1 MEQIEKI
8 IIAIDPST
16 TETGLVLFKNE
27 KNVNEDL
34 IDAKGLIYNAKGKLL
49 KRRGAFDPEIFANKL
64 ELIFLKI
71 KKQYNYKDVDFYVML
86 PKMSGALNYNTI
98 DKLSR
103 LSGIVHGIASTM
115 NFNVLYVNEN
125 SARSR
130 VLKNRRGESYKEK
143 AMELSG
149 YDNDNLAD
157 AYVLGKAFID
167 YYDSER
173 ELFKEF

>member
-1 MEQIEKI
+1 MKI
-8 IIAIDPST
+8 TIAIDPST
-16 TETGLVLFKNE
+16 TETGVVVFEDE

-34 IDAKGLIYNAKGKLL
+34 INAKELLYNAKGKLL
-49 KRRGAFDPEIFANKL
+49 KRRGAFCPTIFADKL
-64 ELIFLKI
+64 ELIFLRI
-71 KKQYNYKDVDFYVML
+71 KKTYQEQDVDFYVIL

-103 LSGIVHGIASTM
+103 LSGIVHGVAQTF
-115 NFNVLYVNEN
+115 NFNVLYINEN

-130 VLKNRRGESYKEK
+130 VLKKRHGDNYKEK

-157 AYVLGKAFID
+157 AYVLGKTFID
-167 YYDSER
+167 YYESER

>member
-1 MEQIEKI
+1 MKI
-8 IIAIDPST
+8 TIAIDPST
-16 TETGLVLFKNE
+16 TETGLVLFE
-27 KNVNEDL
+27 DDKNVNEDV
-34 IDAKGLIYNAKGKLL
+34 INAKELIYNPKGKLL
-49 KRRGAFDPEIFANKL
+49 KRRGPFSPTIFADKL
-64 ELIFLKI
+64 ELIFLRI
-71 KKQYNYKDVDFYVML
+71 KKNYNYKDVDYYVIL

-103 LSGIVHGIASTM
+103 LSGIVHGVAQTFD
-115 NFNVLYVNEN
+115 FNVLYINEN

-130 VLKNRRGESYKEK
+130 VLKNKRGDNYKEK

>member
-1 MEQIEKI
+1 MKVT
-8 IIAIDPST
+8 IAIDPST
-16 TETGLVLFKNE
+16 TETGVVLFEDK
-27 KNVNEDL
+27 KKVNEEL
-34 IDAKGLIYNAKGKLL
+34 IDAKELLYNAKGKLL
-49 KRRGAFDPEIFANKL
+49 KRRGNFSPNVFADKL

-71 KKQYNYKDVDFYVML
+71 KKSYKDVDYYVIL

-103 LSGIVHGIASTM
+103 LSGIVHGIALTF
-115 NFNVLYVNEN
+115 NFNVLYINEN

-130 VLKNRRGESYKEK
+130 VLKNRRGENYKEK
-143 AMELSG
+143 AIELSG

-157 AYVLGKAFID
+157 AYVLGKAFLN
-167 YYDSER
+167 YYENER

>member
-1 MEQIEKI
+1 MEKI
-8 IIAIDPST
+8 TIAIDPST
-16 TETGLVLFKNE
+16 TETGIVIFENE
-27 KNVNEDL
+27 KNVNENL
-34 IDAKGLIYNAKGKLL
+34 INAKELIYSEKTKKLL
-49 KRRGAFDPEIFANKL
+49 KRRGKFSPKTFVDRL
-64 ELIFLKI
+64 GLIFFKI
-71 KKQYNYKDVDFYVML
+71 KKMYNYKDVDFDFYVIL

-103 LSGIVHGIASTM
+103 LSGIVQGMAAIF
-115 NFNVLYVNEN
+115 NFNVLYINEN

-130 VLKNRRGESYKEK
+130 VLKNRRGGNYKDK

-157 AYVLGKAFID
+157 AYVLGKAFIN
-167 YYDSER
+167 YYESEP

>member
-1 MEQIEKI
+1 MDKI
-8 IIAIDPST
+8 IIACDPST
-16 TETGLVLFKNE
+16 TETGIVLFENE
-27 KNVNEDL
+27 KNVNEEL
-34 IDAKGLIYNAKGKLL
+34 INAKELIYSEKTKKLL
-49 KRRGAFDPEIFANKL
+49 KRRGKFSPEIFADKL

-71 KKQYNYKDVDFYVML
+71 KKQYNYKDVDFYVIL

-103 LSGIVHGIASTM
+103 LSGIVHGIASTF

-130 VLKNRRGESYKEK
+130 VLKNRRGETYKNK
-143 AMELSG
+143 AIELSG

-167 YYDSER
+167 YYESEP

>member
-1 MEQIEKI
+1 MEKLT
-8 IIAIDPST
+8 IAIDPST
-16 TETGLVLFKNE
+16 TETGVVLFEKR
-27 KNVNEDL
+27 KNVYDEL
-34 IDAKGLIYNAKGKLL
+34 IDAKELLYNAKGKLL
-49 KRRGAFDPEIFANKL
+49 KRRGNFSPETFADKL

-71 KKQYNYKDVDFYVML
+71 KKMYNDKDVDYYVVL

-103 LSGIVHGIASTM
+103 LSGIVHGIASTF
-115 NFNVLYVNEN
+115 NFNVLYINEN

-130 VLKNRRGESYKEK
+130 ILKNRRGDNYKEK

-157 AYVLGKAFID
+157 AYVLGKAFIN
-167 YYDSER
+167 YYET
-173 ELFKEF
+173 EPGIFKEF

>member
-1 MEQIEKI
+1 MKI
-8 IIAIDPST
+8 TIAIDPST
-16 TETGLVLFKNE
+16 TETGVVVFEGRKKVSE
-27 KNVNEDL
+27 YL
-34 IDAKGLIYNAKGKLL
+34 IDAKELLYNAKGKLL
-49 KRRGAFDPEIFANKL
+49 KRRGLFSPTIFADKL
-64 ELIFLKI
+64 ELIFLRI
-71 KKQYNYKDVDFYVML
+71 KKNYNYKDVDYYVIL

-103 LSGIVHGIASTM
+103 LSGIVHGVAQTFD
-115 NFNVLYVNEN
+115 FNVLYINEN

-130 VLKNRRGESYKEK
+130 VLKNRRGDNYKEK

-167 YYDSER
+167 YYDTEQ

>member
-1 MEQIEKI
+1 MERIT
-8 IIAIDPST
+8 IAIDPST
-16 TETGLVLFKNE
+16 TETGVVLFENK
-27 KNVNEDL
+27 KKVNEEL
-34 IDAKGLIYNAKGKLL
+34 IDAKELLYNAKGKLL
-49 KRRGAFDPEIFANKL
+49 KRRGKFSPETFADKL

-71 KKQYNYKDVDFYVML
+71 KKQYSYKDVDYYVIL

-103 LSGIVHGIASTM
+103 LSGIVHGIALTF
-115 NFNVLYVNEN
+115 NFNVLYINEN

-130 VLKNRRGESYKEK
+130 VLKNRRGDNYKEK

-157 AYVLGKAFID
+157 AYVLGKAFIKF
-167 YYDSER
+167 YEIEK

>member
-1 MEQIEKI
+1 MKI
-8 IIAIDPST
+8 TIAIDPST
-16 TETGLVLFKNE
+16 TETGIVIFEDRK
-27 KNVNEDL
+27 KVNEYL
-34 IDAKGLIYNAKGKLL
+34 IGAKELLYNAKGKLL
-49 KRRGAFDPEIFANKL
+49 KRRGNFSPKVFTDKL
-64 ELIFLKI
+64 EKILLEI
-71 KKQYNYKDVDFYVML
+71 KKTYQEQDVDYYVIL

-103 LSGIVHGIASTM
+103 LSGIVHGVAQTF
-115 NFNVLYVNEN
+115 NFNVLYINEN

-130 VLKNRRGESYKEK
+130 VLKNRRGDNYKEK
-143 AMELSG
+143 AIGLSG

-167 YYDSER
+167 YYDTER